1 VIPNGIGEELLNV
14 VPEER
19 DYILFL
25 SRIDI
30 YTKGLDVLVGAFEKL
45 SNHYPSLKLILA
57 GYEFDK
63 VDTLLSGMKPS
74 LREGIQ
80 YAGFV
85 SGEEKIDLLS
95 KAKLFVMPS
104 RHESSPISIL
114 EAAACAKPVIVSDI
128 PELGF
133 VSESGFGLSFPSGS
147 MDGLAANIDLL
158 LREAETRADMG
169 RKGREYA
176 GQFLWDGIALQF
188 EDALRHIKRSHVIE

>member
-1 VIPNGIGEELLNV
+1 MI
-14 VPEER
+14 
-19 DYILFL
+19 
-25 SRIDI
+25 
-30 YTKGLDVLVGAFEKL
+30 KAFEKL

-63 VDTLLSGMKPS
+63 IDKLLSGLS
-74 LREGIQ
+74 SFIRGRIE

-85 SGEEKIDLLS
+85 SGEEKMNLLS
-95 KAKLFVMPS
+95 KAKLFIMPS

-147 MDGLAANIDLL
+147 IDGLAEKIDFL
-158 LREAETRADMG
+158 LRDAETRAEMG

-176 GQFLWDGIALQF
+176 GQFLWDRIALQF
-188 EDALRHIKRSHVIE
+188 EDALRHIKR